1 MGPLATALLSNAEV
15 IAGTTGA
22 TGKLLGAVADNSKI
36 KAQARIEQATNGLN
50 AATQRVGIAQN
61 YTGIFEKMVSDLST
75 QNNLLATAGV
85 DKASTLFMKSRQAH
99 EKAFLDNKANME
111 RDLQNLSVQKDIANQ
126 QSKIT
131 MINKKQEN
139 SLSAFGGMADS
150 FTTWKGY
157 GINLKGKIE
166 GLKK

>member
-1 MGPLATALLSNAEV
+1 MDSLTIGIMANAGIKILGGLAGNKQA
-15 IAGTTGA
+15 
-22 TGKLLGAVADNSKI
+22 KM
-36 KAQARIEQATNGLN
+36 QARIEEATNDLN

-85 DKASTLFMKSRQAH
+85 DKASTLFMKSRQEH
-99 EKAFLDNKANME
+99 EKSFLDNKANME
-111 RDLQNLSVQKDIANQ
+111 RDLQNLSVQKDIANT

-131 MINKKQEN
+131 MINRKQQN
-139 SLSAFGGMADS
+139 NLNMIGGMVDS
-150 FTTWKGY
+150 FMNWKSY
-157 GINLKGKIE
+157 GLNRTENVG

>member
-1 MGPLATALLSNAEV
+1 MGPLAIAMLANAGLKV
-15 IAGTTGA
+15 MGGI
-22 TGKLLGAVADNSKI
+22 ADNSKI
-36 KAQARIEQATNGLN
+36 EAQARIEQATNDLN

-85 DKASTLFMKSRQAH
+85 DKASTLFTKSRQAH

-131 MINKKQEN
+131 MINRKQEN
-139 SLSAFGGMADS
+139 SMGMVSGMLDS
-150 FTTWKGY
+150 FVNWKTY
-157 GINLKGKIE
+157 GINRTGKVE